1 MRRRGA
7 HRRDELL
14 LWLDRLGVP
23 VDADGQPVQTDLYD
37 ADHDRAFD
45 LADLPPII
53 TIAEPDRRPALSGP
67 LHTSRS
73 W

>member
-23 VDADGQPVQTDLYD
+23 VDADGQPVETDLYD

-45 LADLPPII
+45 ITDLPPII
-53 TIAEPDRRPALSGP
+53 TITEPDRRPAFSGP